1 MYVVVIDKLREG
13 LECIKEGDIELY
25 DDIVTV
31 LSDKDII
38 EEYFVN
44 VSDET
49 WNTFKDPYA
58 KRVFVNESE
67 LEKYLKA
74 ATYVF
79 VYKNGTVKLCVYP

>member
-1 MYVVVIDKLREG
+1 LYVVVIDKLLEG
-13 LECIKEGDIELY
+13 LECIKEGDIALY
-25 DDIVTV
+25 YDMITV
-31 LSDKDII
+31 LSDKDIV

-79 VYKNGTVKLCVYP
+79 VYKNRTIKLCLPI

>member
-1 MYVVVIDKLREG
+1 MYIVVIDKLREG

-25 DDIVTV
+25 YDIVTV

-58 KRVFVNESE
+58 KRVFVNELE

-74 ATYVF
+74 ATYIF
-79 VYKNGTVKLCVYP
+79 VYKNRTVKLCLPI

>member
-1 MYVVVIDKLREG
+1 LYVVVIDKTWEG
-13 LECIKEGDIELY
+13 LECFKEGDIELY

-49 WNTFKDPYA
+49 WYTFNDSFA
-58 KRVFVNESE
+58 KRVFVDESE

-79 VYKNGTVKLCVYP
+79 VYKNRTVKLCLPI

>member
-1 MYVVVIDKLREG
+1 MYIVVIDKTWEG

-25 DDIVTV
+25 YDIVTV
-31 LSDKDII
+31 LSDKDIV

-49 WNTFKDPYA
+49 WNAFKDPYA
-58 KRVFVNESE
+58 KRVFINESE

-79 VYKNGTVKLCVYP
+79 VYKNRTVKLCLPI

>member
-1 MYVVVIDKLREG
+1 MYIVVIDKTWER
-13 LECIKEGDIELY
+13 LECIREGDIELY
-25 DDIVTV
+25 YDMIAV
-31 LSDKDII
+31 LSDKDIV

-49 WNTFKDPYA
+49 WNAFKDPDA

-79 VYKNGTVKLCVYP
+79 VYKNRTVKLCLPI

>member
-1 MYVVVIDKLREG
+1 MWEG

-25 DDIVTV
+25 YDIVTI
-31 LSDKDII
+31 LSDKDIV
-38 EEYFVN
+38 EEYFLN

-79 VYKNGTVKLCVYP
+79 VYKNRTVRLCLPI

>member
-1 MYVVVIDKLREG
+1 MYIVVIDKMWEG

-25 DDIVTV
+25 YDMITV
-31 LSDKDII
+31 LSDKDIV

-49 WNTFKDPYA
+49 WNAFKDPYA

-79 VYKNGTVKLCVYP
+79 VYKNGTVKLCLPI